1 MTDNHRDILA
11 EAIQEDTPYS
21 AKIIRAGVARCGG
34 WIRTSEALAAMAEAA
49 EQARAEER
57 AKVTALSEAN
67 EAAMAD
73 ELTRLAAENERLRS
87 ALVQY
92 RDDLFYL
99 PTGEE
104 KLRRINMVKQLL
116 EGK

>member
-1 MTDNHRDILA
+1 MTDTNEIVRSTIIWSLEETIKKQDA
-11 EAIQEDTPYS
+11 EI
-21 AKIIRAGVARCGG
+21 
-34 WIRTSEALAAMAEAA
+34 
-49 EQARAEER
+49 
-57 AKVTALSEAN
+57 
-67 EAAMAD
+67 
-73 ELTRLAAENERLRS
+73 ERLRS

>member
-1 MTDNHRDILA
+1 MTDIVERLRTNPPCASDIGCC
-11 EAIQEDTPYS
+11 DD
-21 AKIIRAGVARCGG
+21 V
-34 WIRTSEALAAMAEAA
+34 MAEAA
-49 EQARAEER
+49 
-57 AKVTALSEAN
+57 
-67 EAAMAD
+67 D
-73 ELTRLAAENERLRS
+73 EIERLRG

-104 KLRRINMVKQLL
+104 KLRRIKMVKQLL

>member
-1 MTDNHRDILA
+1 MTDIVEQLRDMDD
-11 EAIQEDTPYS
+11 EYPRGT
-21 AKIIRAGVARCGG
+21 
-34 WIRTSEALAAMAEAA
+34 ALAA
-49 EQARAEER
+49 
-57 AKVTALSEAN
+57 
-67 EAAMAD
+67 AD
-73 ELTRLAAENERLRS
+73 EIERLRG

-104 KLRRINMVKQLL
+104 KLRRIKMVKQLL

>member
-1 MTDNHRDILA
+1 MTGIVERLRFRFTDPAKVRGILVNP
-11 EAIQEDTPYS
+11 DGP
-21 AKIIRAGVARCGG
+21 
-34 WIRTSEALAAMAEAA
+34 EAA
-49 EQARAEER
+49 
-57 AKVTALSEAN
+57 
-67 EAAMAD
+67 D
-73 ELTRLAAENERLRS
+73 EIERLRS

-104 KLRRINMVKQLL
+104 KLRRIKMVKQLL